1 MAALV
6 LTRGGTGAVTAA
18 GPGVRAL
25 VGALRTAGLA
35 LVCVLA
41 LASVV
46 LLVVLLASADE
57 LTADDVWALLMML
70 PNIGAL
76 GLALAWGAPLDVRWD
91 FGSWNRGRESL
102 GYGELSDLAGGW
114 AVFGRPGRGGWP
126 ARCCWA
132 PWSPAD
138 APTAAS
144 SSWPPGSSCW
154 PAAGRRGGR
163 GGLRG
168 PLPRGVRHRG
178 AAASATAASVAAV
191 SGTVTA
197 ATPAAPPTA
206 SATT

>member
-1 MAALV
+1 

-25 VGALRTAGLA
+25 MGALRTAGLA

-114 AVFGRPGRGGWP
+114 AVVG
-126 ARCCWA
+126 ALA
-132 PWSPAD
+132 
-138 APTAAS
+138 
-144 SSWPPGSSCW
+144 
-154 PAAGRRGGR
+154 
-163 GGLRG
+163 GGLACALLLGTLVARRCADRREQ
-168 PLPRGVRHRG
+168 LL
-178 AAASATAASVAAV
+178 ATGFFVL
-191 SGTVTA
+191 GLL
-197 ATPAAPPTA
+197 
-206 SATT
+206 